1 MKHLNVLAI
10 SATVALLAMTA
21 TASATSTSWTTAL
34 AGFWSDGQIS
44 DSEFLDAI
52 QFLVDEDII
61 HVNPQIVEVEVIKE
75 AQAQTMPTDNGVL
88 WESIGDLQDAVYS
101 LQQEYELTV
110 QHNYSQDIWD
120 RIDQIQ
126 SKLNNVADTAHDNK
140 IKVDCM
146 ESGLCNN
153 PVDGIPIPDYE
164 AMYNELSDRHFALA
178 ERVLELEKKS
188 AEGN

>member
-1 MKHLNVLAI
+1 MKTYKLLTI
-10 SATVALLAMTA
+10 SAVAVALLAMTA
-21 TASATSTSWTTAL
+21 TAE
-34 AGFWSDGQIS
+34 AGFVPSWIKGIAGSWANNQIS
-44 DSEFLDAI
+44 DTEFVNAI
-52 QFLVDEDII
+52 QFLVDENVIQVDPRII
-61 HVNPQIVEVEVIKE
+61 EIEVIKE

-88 WESIGDLQDAVYS
+88 WESIGDLQNAVYS

-178 ERVLELEKKS
+178 ERVLELER
-188 AEGN
+188 AQ

>member
-75 AQAQTMPTDNGVL
+75 VQAQTMPTDNGAL
-88 WESIGDLQDAVYS
+88 WESIGALQEED
-101 LQQEYELTV
+101 
-110 QHNYSQDIWD
+110 
-120 RIDQIQ
+120 
-126 SKLNNVADTAHDNK
+126 
-140 IKVDCM
+140 
-146 ESGLCNN
+146 ESEQKHTTNM
-153 PVDGIPIPDYE
+153 VT
-164 AMYNELSDRHFALA
+164 
-178 ERVLELEKKS
+178 
-188 AEGN
+188 